1 MIKEAAEESVGID
14 QEALV
19 NLPPALPILL
29 DENAVEDIL
38 GVRLLLI
45 FCTYHLEKML
55 NFMSKIPN
63 SQKI

>member
-38 GVRLLLI
+38 GVR
-45 FCTYHLEKML
+45 F
-55 NFMSKIPN
+55 
-63 SQKI
+63 